1 MIRSVAVTS
10 SILLLLAGTGM
21 AQELPPPDRRGAVSI
36 VSENDTYA
44 RRTDRWYTNGARF
57 NWTSAEDSLPHPL
70 AALDQALAELFG
82 PARSRW
88 GVALGQN
95 MYTPVNK
102 RRADPDPR
110 DRPYAGYLYGEV
122 SLDRRT
128 QTTLDRFS
136 LQLGVVGPSSL
147 ARPTQDVV
155 HTLLGDR
162 PARGWHY
169 QIHDEPVFN
178 LGYDRIWRAPLI
190 GLPGGLGVDAL
201 PSVTL
206 AAGTVQTY
214 AGLGGRV
221 RIGQGLDRDFG
232 APRIRPTI
240 ADTPAPVGEG
250 FGWYLFAGA
259 GGRAVARD
267 LFLDGN
273 TYRDSRSVHHRT
285 FVGDLELGGAIF
297 WQNVRLAY
305 TQDFRSREY
314 VGQKRE
320 HIFGALSLSVSF

>member
-1 MIRSVAVTS
+1 MTRLAAATLPV
-10 SILLLLAGTGM
+10 LLLLGHAAI
-21 AQELPPPDRRGAVSI
+21 AQDLPAPDLRGAVSI
-36 VSENDTYA
+36 VSENDSYA
-44 RRTDRWYTNGARF
+44 RRTDRWYTNGARL
-57 NWTSAEDSLPHPL
+57 NWSSAEESLPGPM
-70 AALDQALAELFG
+70 AALDRALAELFG

-88 GVALGQN
+88 GFALGQD
-95 MYTPVNK
+95 MFTPVNK
-102 RRADPDPR
+102 RLSVPDPR

-155 HTLLGDR
+155 HAILGDR
-162 PARGWHY
+162 QARGWHY
-169 QIHDEPVFN
+169 QLRDEPVFN
-178 LGYDRIWRAPLI
+178 LGYDRIWRMPLAA
-190 GLPGGLGVDAL
+190 LPAGVSVDAL
-201 PSVTL
+201 PSVTF

-214 AGLGGRV
+214 AGIGGRV
-221 RIGQGLDRDFG
+221 RLGQGLDRDFG

-267 LFLDGN
+267 IFLDGN
-273 TYRDSRSVHHRT
+273 TWRDSRSVDRRT
-285 FVGDLELGGAIF
+285 FVGDLELGGAVF
-297 WQNVRLAY
+297 WQNVRVSY
-305 TQDFRSREY
+305 TQDFRSKEF
-314 VGQKRE
+314 VGQKKDF
-320 HIFGALSLSVSF
+320 IFGALSLSFSF